1 VTIRWQSHE
10 ETVTAR
16 ESPNQ
21 GEELPY
27 SLRVTT
33 MLQATSTSETREA
46 AREIKFLVTPDMAD
60 SMLEW
65 ARSRLA
71 PDPYAGGTTGDAY
84 QTTSLYFDTETF
96 AVYRRHGSFKRS
108 KYRVRRYG
116 SADVIFLER
125 KLRTDHLL
133 NKRRT
138 IVPLSDL
145 PFVTNPSDT
154 TWPGC
159 WFAKRL
165 ASRQLLPA
173 CQITYQRHAR
183 VGMGPYGPYRLT
195 FDDGIIVRPASALA
209 FQYGDGLPVLTSHT
223 IVEMK
228 FRLELPAVFKHLVE
242 TFALQPTSV
251 SKYRLGLDALRLGD
265 VRTGPSA
272 VDLARVLTDV
282 EPAFTTGNR
291 P

>member
-1 VTIRWQSHE
+1 
-10 ETVTAR
+10 
-16 ESPNQ
+16 
-21 GEELPY
+21 
-27 SLRVTT
+27 
-33 MLQATSTSETREA
+33 
-46 AREIKFLVTPDMAD
+46 
-60 SMLEW
+60 
-65 ARSRLA
+65 
-71 PDPYAGGTTGDAY
+71 
-84 QTTSLYFDTETF
+84 
-96 AVYRRHGSFKRS
+96 
-108 KYRVRRYG
+108 
-116 SADVIFLER
+116 
-125 KLRTDHLL
+125 
-133 NKRRT
+133 
-138 IVPLSDL
+138 
-145 PFVTNPSDT
+145 
-154 TWPGC
+154 
-159 WFAKRL
+159 
-165 ASRQLLPA
+165 
-173 CQITYQRHAR
+173 
-183 VGMGPYGPYRLT
+183 MGPYGPYRLT